1 MNWLRYIYSAVLY
14 LLTPLYLAYLYW
26 RGRRAPAYRDR
37 WAERFGFY
45 DIEVKDGPIWIHA
58 VSVGEAQAALPMIQ
72 KLKERFPNHPVLVT
86 TTTPT
91 GSTRIKE
98 SLGDDVMHVYAP
110 YDVPCAVGRFLKA
123 MKPSIAIFMETEI
136 WPNMIHACTTGNVP
150 VVLANA
156 RMSQRSANGY
166 AKLGSFMRHVM
177 SQINLVAAQSQSDAA
192 RLIGLGAKLDSVHVT
207 GSVKFDMHLP
217 ASIKEQGEVLR
228 RDWGVNRSIWIA
240 ASTRQGEDEQILDAF
255 AQVCHAR
262 PEALLVLVPR
272 HPERFDSVAALCE
285 KRGYKIQRRSEH
297 KPCDDEVDIYLG
309 DTMGD
314 LTLLYAAA
322 DVAFIGGS
330 LVQTGGQNPI
340 EAAALGLPVIMGP
353 SLYNFSE
360 VTRML
365 REREALTIVDDSEQ
379 LAATVLDYLRD
390 STLRGKRGE
399 NAYAVVQ
406 RNRGAMER
414 LLKHIDDLGLLIDE

>member
-1 MNWLRYIYSAVLY
+1 MDWYRYLYNVALY
-14 LLTPLYLAYLYW
+14 LLTPFYLVYLYW

-37 WAERFGFY
+37 IAERFGFY
-45 DIEVKDGPIWIHA
+45 DIEVEQNPIWIHA

-72 KLKERFPNHPVLVT
+72 KLKERFPSHPILIT

-98 SLGDDVMHVYAP
+98 TFGDEVMHVYVP
-110 YDVPCAVGRFLKA
+110 YDVPCAVGRFLEK
-123 MKPSIAIFMETEI
+123 MQPSIAIFMETEI
-136 WPNMIHACTTGNVP
+136 WPNIIHGCNAAGVP
-150 VVLANA
+150 IVLANA
-156 RMSQRSANGY
+156 RMSKRSAKGY
-166 AKLGSFMRHVM
+166 ARLGRFMRDVM
-177 SQINLVAAQSQSDAA
+177 SKIDLVAAQSQSDGA
-192 RLIGLGAKLDSVHVT
+192 RLMSLGVRTEVMHVT

-228 RDWGVNRSIWIA
+228 RDWGIDRSIWIA

-255 AQVCHAR
+255 AKVRHDR
-262 PEALLVLVPR
+262 PESLLVLVPR

-285 KRGYKIQRRSEH
+285 KRGFNIQRRSQH
-297 KPCDDEVDIYLG
+297 APCSSDVDIYIG

-314 LTLLYAAA
+314 LTLMYAAA
-322 DVAFIGGS
+322 DVAFVGGS

-340 EAAALGLPVIMGP
+340 EAAAIGLPVIMGP

-365 REREALTIVDDSEQ
+365 KESEALEIVEDNEALS
-379 LAATVLDYLRD
+379 ATVLSYFNDPSLR
-390 STLRGKRGE
+390 TQRGE

-414 LLKHIDDLGLLIDE
+414 LLTLIDSEVSLSK

>member
-1 MNWLRYIYSAVLY
+1 MARYLYSAFLY
-14 LLTPLYLAYLYW
+14 LLTPVYLLYLYW

-45 DIEVKDGPIWIHA
+45 ELEAQQGPIWIHA

-72 KLKERFPNHPVLVT
+72 KLRERFPDHPVLVT

-98 SLGDDVMHVYAP
+98 SLGEEVMHVYAP
-110 YDVPCAVGRFLKA
+110 YDVPCAVSRFMSA

-136 WPNMIHACTTGNVP
+136 WPNIIHACNQAEVP

-156 RMSQRSANGY
+156 RMSDRSAKGY
-166 AKLGSFMRHVM
+166 CKLGRFMRDVM
-177 SQINLVAAQSQSDAA
+177 GSINLVAAQSQSDGA
-192 RLIGLGAKLDSVHVT
+192 RLIGLGVKADAMHVT

-228 RDWGVNRSIWIA
+228 RDWGVDRSIWIA
-240 ASTRQGEDEQILDAF
+240 ASTRQGEDEQILAAF

-272 HPERFDSVAALCE
+272 HPERFDDVASLCE
-285 KRGYKIQRRSEH
+285 KRGYTVQRRSAH
-297 KPCDDEVDIYLG
+297 QPCSKETDIYLG

-314 LTLLYAAA
+314 LTLMYAAA

-365 REREALTIVDDSEQ
+365 RECEALEIVDDSEQ
-379 LAATVLDYLRD
+379 LAATVLDYFRD
-390 STLRGKRGE
+390 SSLRTQRGE

-414 LLKHIDDLGLLIDE
+414 LLTLIDTKISIE

>member
-1 MNWLRYIYSAVLY
+1 MLRHLYSTGLY

-37 WAERFGFY
+37 WTERLGFY
-45 DIEVKDGPIWIHA
+45 DIEVKNGPIWIHA

-98 SLGDDVMHVYAP
+98 SLGDEVMHVYAP

-136 WPNMIHACTTGNVP
+136 WPNIIHACNEAEIP

-156 RMSQRSANGY
+156 RMSQGSANGY

-177 SQINLVAAQSQSDAA
+177 SQINLVAAQSQDDAA
-192 RLIGLGAKLDSVHVT
+192 RLIGLGAKLDAVHVT

-297 KPCDDEVDIYLG
+297 KPCNDEIDIYLG

-314 LTLLYAAA
+314 LTLFYAAA

-330 LVQTGGQNPI
+330 LVPTGGQNPI

-414 LLKHIDDLGLLIDE
+414 LLILVDAKISI

>member
-1 MNWLRYIYSAVLY
+1 MDWFRYLYSAILY
-14 LLTPLYLAYLYW
+14 LLTPFYLAYLYW

-37 WAERFGFY
+37 IAERFGFY
-45 DIEVKDGPIWIHA
+45 NLEVTQNPIWIHA
-58 VSVGEAQAALPMIQ
+58 VSVGEAQAAMPMIQ
-72 KLKERFPNHPVLVT
+72 KLKERFPNHPILMT

-98 SLGDDVMHVYAP
+98 TLGEEVIHVYVP
-110 YDVPCAVGRFLKA
+110 YDVPCAVGRFIEA

-136 WPNMIHACTTGNVP
+136 WPNIIHACKQKEIP

-156 RMSQRSANGY
+156 RMSKRSAKGY
-166 AKLGSFMRHVM
+166 AKLGRFMREVM
-177 SQINLVAAQSQSDAA
+177 SQIDLVAAQSQSDGA
-192 RLIGLGAKLDSVHVT
+192 RLIGLGARTDVMHVT

-228 RDWGVNRSIWIA
+228 RDWGVERSIWIA

-255 AQVCHAR
+255 AKVCHDR
-262 PEALLVLVPR
+262 PESLLVLVPR
-272 HPERFDSVAALCE
+272 HPERFDSVAGLCE
-285 KRGYKIQRRSEH
+285 KRGFNIQRRSKH
-297 KPCDDEVDIYLG
+297 QPCTNDIDVYIG

-314 LTLLYAAA
+314 LTLMYAAS
-322 DVAFIGGS
+322 DVAFVGGS

-365 REREALTIVDDSEQ
+365 RESEALEIVDDSEQ
-379 LAATVLDYLRD
+379 LSTTVLAYFNDSSLR
-390 STLRGKRGE
+390 TQRGE

-406 RNRGAMER
+406 RNRGAMDR
-414 LLKHIDDLGLLIDE
+414 LLKLIENIGAQL

>member
-1 MNWLRYIYSAVLY
+1 MSRHIYSAVLY
-14 LLTPLYLAYLYW
+14 LLTPLYLVYLYW

-37 WAERFGFY
+37 ISERFGFY
-45 DIEVKDGPIWIHA
+45 DIEVRDNPIWIHA

-72 KLKERFPNHPVLVT
+72 KLKERFPEHPILVT

-98 SLGDDVMHVYAP
+98 TLGEEVMHVYIP
-110 YDVPCAVGRFLKA
+110 YDVPCGVRRFISA

-136 WPNMIHACTTGNVP
+136 WPNIIHACKQAKIP

-156 RMSQRSANGY
+156 RMSKRSAKGY
-166 AKLGSFMRHVM
+166 DKLGSFMHDVM
-177 SQINLVAAQSQSDAA
+177 SQIDLVAAQSQSDGA
-192 RLIGLGAKLDSVHVT
+192 RLIGLGARTEVMHVT

-228 RDWGVNRSIWIA
+228 RDWGVDRSIWIA

-255 AQVCHAR
+255 AKVCHDR
-262 PEALLVLVPR
+262 PESLLVLVPR
-272 HPERFDSVAALCE
+272 HPERFDSVATLCE
-285 KRGYKIQRRSEH
+285 KRGFNVQRRSKH
-297 KPCDDEVDIYLG
+297 RPCSSDIDIYIG

-314 LTLLYAAA
+314 LTLMYAAA
-322 DVAFIGGS
+322 DVAFVGGS
-330 LVQTGGQNPI
+330 LVSTGGQNPI
-340 EAAALGLPVIMGP
+340 EAAALGLPVIMGS

-365 REREALTIVDDSEQ
+365 RESEALEMVDDSEQ
-379 LAATVLDYLRD
+379 LSATVLDYFNDSSLR
-390 STLRGKRGE
+390 TQRGE

-414 LLKHIDDLGLLIDE
+414 LLVLVEKLIIRS

>member
-1 MNWLRYIYSAVLY
+1 MNWLRYLYSAVLY

-37 WAERFGFY
+37 WAERFGYY
-45 DIEVKDGPIWIHA
+45 DIDVQDGPIWIHA

-91 GSTRIKE
+91 GSTRVKE
-98 SLGDDVMHVYAP
+98 SLGDEVLHVYAP
-110 YDVPCAVGRFLKA
+110 YDVPCAVGRF
-123 MKPSIAIFMETEI
+123 MTTMTPSIAIFMETEI
-136 WPNMIHACTTGNVP
+136 WPNMIHACNESGIP

-156 RMSQRSANGY
+156 RMSQGSANGY

-177 SQINLVAAQSQSDAA
+177 SQINLIAAQSQSDAA
-192 RLIGLGAKLDSVHVT
+192 RLIGLGAQLDAVHVT

-285 KRGYKIQRRSEH
+285 KRGYKIRRRSEH
-297 KPCDDEVDIYLG
+297 APCDETIDIYLG

-314 LTLLYAAA
+314 LTLFYAAA

-330 LVQTGGQNPI
+330 LVSTGGQNPI

-365 REREALTIVDDSEQ
+365 REREALTIVNDSEQ
-379 LAATVLDYLRD
+379 LAATVLDYFHD
-390 STLRGKRGE
+390 ATLRGKHGE

-414 LLKHIDDLGLLIDE
+414 LLSLVDAKISM

>member
-1 MNWLRYIYSAVLY
+1 MLRHLYSAILY
-14 LLTPLYLAYLYW
+14 LLTPFYLAYLYW

-37 WAERFGFY
+37 IAERFGFY
-45 DIEVKDGPIWIHA
+45 DVDAQQNPIWIHA

-72 KLKERFPNHPVLVT
+72 KLKERFPNHPVLIT

-91 GSTRIKE
+91 GSARIKE
-98 SLGDDVMHVYAP
+98 TLGDEVMHAYVP
-110 YDVPCAVGRFLKA
+110 YDIPCAVGRFLNT
-123 MKPSIAIFMETEI
+123 MKPAIAVFMETEI
-136 WPNMIHACTTGNVP
+136 WPNIIHHCKQMEIP

-156 RMSQRSANGY
+156 RMSERSAKGY
-166 AKLGSFMRHVM
+166 KKLGGFMRLVM
-177 SQINLVAAQSQSDAA
+177 SNIDLVAAQSQSDAA
-192 RLIGLGAKLDSVHVT
+192 RLIGLGARTEVMHVT

-228 RDWGVNRSIWIA
+228 RDWGVERSIWIA

-255 AQVCHAR
+255 AHVYHAR
-262 PEALLVLVPR
+262 PDSLLVLVPR
-272 HPERFDSVAALCE
+272 HPERFASVAALCE
-285 KRGYKIQRRSEH
+285 KRGFNIQRRSEH
-297 KPCDDEVDIYLG
+297 RPCSDDVDVYIG

-314 LTLLYAAA
+314 LTLMYAAA
-322 DVAFIGGS
+322 DVAFVGGS
-330 LVQTGGQNPI
+330 LVPTGGQNPI

-365 REREALTIVDDSEQ
+365 RESEALEIVEDSEQ
-379 LAATVLDYLRD
+379 LAETVSNYFNDASLR
-390 STLRGKRGE
+390 TQRGE

-414 LLKHIDDLGLLIDE
+414 LLKLVEAIGIRS

>member
-1 MNWLRYIYSAVLY
+1 MSRHIYSAVLY
-14 LLTPLYLAYLYW
+14 LLTPLYLVYLYW

-37 WAERFGFY
+37 ISERFGFY
-45 DIEVKDGPIWIHA
+45 DIEVKGNPIWIHA

-72 KLKERFPNHPVLVT
+72 KLKERFPEHPVLVT

-98 SLGDDVMHVYAP
+98 TLGDEVMHVYVP
-110 YDVPCAVGRFLKA
+110 YDVPCGVGRFISA

-136 WPNMIHACTTGNVP
+136 WPNIIHACKQAEIP
-150 VVLANA
+150 IVLANA
-156 RMSQRSANGY
+156 RMSKRSAKGY
-166 AKLGSFMRHVM
+166 GKLGGFMRDVM
-177 SQINLVAAQSQSDAA
+177 SQIDLVAAQSQSDGA
-192 RLIGLGAKLDSVHVT
+192 RLIGLGARTEVMHVT

-228 RDWGVNRSIWIA
+228 RDWGVDRSIWIA

-255 AQVCHAR
+255 AKVCHDR
-262 PEALLVLVPR
+262 PESLLVLVPR

-285 KRGYKIQRRSEH
+285 KRGFNIQRRSQH
-297 KPCDDEVDIYLG
+297 RPCSHDIDIYIG

-314 LTLLYAAA
+314 LTLMYAAA
-322 DVAFIGGS
+322 DVAFVGGS

-340 EAAALGLPVIMGP
+340 EAAALGLPVIMGA
-353 SLYNFSE
+353 SLFNFSE

-365 REREALTIVDDSEQ
+365 RESEALQIVDDSEQ
-379 LAATVLDYLRD
+379 LAATVLDYFNDSSLR
-390 STLRGKRGE
+390 TQRGE

-414 LLKHIDDLGLLIDE
+414 LLVLVEKFI

>member
-1 MNWLRYIYSAVLY
+1 MARYIYSSLLY
-14 LLTPLYLAYLYW
+14 LLTPVYLLYLYW

-37 WAERFGFY
+37 IAERFGFY
-45 DIEVKDGPIWIHA
+45 DIDIEKTPLWIHA

-72 KLKERFPNHPVLVT
+72 KLKERFPQHSILVT

-98 SLGDDVMHVYAP
+98 TLGDEVHHVYAP
-110 YDVPCAVGRFLKA
+110 YDVPCAVGRFIST
-123 MKPSIAIFMETEI
+123 MKPAVAIFMETEI
-136 WPNMIHACTTGNVP
+136 WPNIIHACNKEEIP

-156 RMSQRSANGY
+156 RMSERSAKGY
-166 AKLGSFMRHVM
+166 SKLGRFMREVM
-177 SQINLVAAQSQSDAA
+177 SHIDLIAAQSQSDGA
-192 RLIGLGAKLDSVHVT
+192 RLIGLGVRTDAMHVT

-228 RDWGVNRSIWIA
+228 RDWGVDRSIWIA

-272 HPERFDSVAALCE
+272 HPERFDDVAALCE
-285 KRGYKIQRRSEH
+285 KRGFNIQRRSEH
-297 KPCDDEVDIYLG
+297 QPCNKDIDIYFG

-314 LTLLYAAA
+314 LTLMYAAA

-340 EAAALGLPVIMGP
+340 EAAALGLPVVMGP

-365 REREALTIVDDSEQ
+365 RERDALEIINDSEE
-379 LAATVLDYLRD
+379 LAATILNYFDNSNLR
-390 STLRGKRGE
+390 TQRGE

-414 LLKHIDDLGLLIDE
+414 LLKLIDELEISS

>member
-1 MNWLRYIYSAVLY
+1 MLRHFYSAILY
-14 LLTPLYLAYLYW
+14 LLTPFYLAYLYW

-37 WAERFGFY
+37 IGERFGFY
-45 DIEVKDGPIWIHA
+45 DLDNNPGSIWIHA
-58 VSVGEAQAALPMIQ
+58 VSVGEAQASLPMIQ
-72 KLKERFPNHPVLVT
+72 QLQQRFSDRSILVT

-98 SLGDDVMHVYAP
+98 SLGDDVQHVYVPYDAP
-110 YDVPCAVGRFLKA
+110 YAVNRFIQTMQPA
-123 MKPSIAIFMETEI
+123 IAVFMETEI
-136 WPNMIHACTTGNVP
+136 WPNMINACQQNDIP

-156 RMSQRSANGY
+156 RMSRRSAKGY
-166 AKLGSFMRHVM
+166 ARLGHFMREVM
-177 SQINLVAAQSQSDAA
+177 SKIDLVAAQSQSDGA
-192 RLIGLGAKLDSVHVT
+192 RLIGLGVRTDAMHVT

-228 RDWGVNRSIWIA
+228 RDWGVERSIWIA
-240 ASTRQGEDEQILDAF
+240 ASTRQGEDEQILDAY

-262 PEALLVLVPR
+262 DDALLVLVPR

-297 KPCDDEVDIYLG
+297 RPCDREVDVYIG

-314 LTLLYAAA
+314 LTLMYAAS
-322 DVAFIGGS
+322 DVAFVGGS

-340 EAAALGLPVIMGP
+340 EAAALGVPVIMGP

-365 REREALTIVDDSEQ
+365 REREALVIVDDHEQ
-379 LAATVLDYLRD
+379 LAETVLNYFNDPGLR
-390 STLRGKRGE
+390 TQHGE

-406 RNRGAMER
+406 RNRGAIER
-414 LLKHIDDLGLLIDE
+414 LLLLIGAQLTS

>member
-1 MNWLRYIYSAVLY
+1 MNWLRYAYSAVLY
-14 LLTPLYLAYLYW
+14 LLTPLYLFYLYW

-37 WAERFGFY
+37 WSERFGYY
-45 DIEVKDGPIWIHA
+45 DIEVNESPIWIHA

-91 GSTRIKE
+91 GSVRVKE
-98 SLGDDVMHVYAP
+98 SLGDEVMHVYAP
-110 YDVPCAVGRFLKA
+110 YDVPCAVGRFLSA
-123 MKPSIAIFMETEI
+123 MKPAIAIFMETEI
-136 WPNMIHACTTGNVP
+136 WPNIIHACNESKVP

-156 RMSQRSANGY
+156 RMSQRSAKGY
-166 AKLGSFMRHVM
+166 ARLGGFMRHVM
-177 SQINLVAAQSQSDAA
+177 SQINLVAAQSQNDAA
-192 RLIGLGAKLDSVHVT
+192 RLIGLGAELNAVHVT

-272 HPERFDSVAALCE
+272 HPERFDDIATLCE
-285 KRGYKIQRRSEH
+285 KRGYKIQRRSQH
-297 KPCDDEVDIYLG
+297 QPCNEEVDIYLG

-322 DVAFIGGS
+322 DVAFVGGS
-330 LVQTGGQNPI
+330 LVATGGQNPI
-340 EAAALGLPVIMGP
+340 EAAALGLPVIMGS

-365 REREALTIVDDSEQ
+365 RERDALKIVDDSEQ

-390 STLRGKRGE
+390 STLRGQRGE
-399 NAYAVVQ
+399 NAYDVVQ

-414 LLKHIDDLGLLIDE
+414 LLTLIDDKVTVK

>member
-1 MNWLRYIYSAVLY
+1 MARVIYSSLLY
-14 LLTPLYLAYLYW
+14 LLTPVYLLYLYW

-37 WAERFGFY
+37 IAERFGFY
-45 DIEVKDGPIWIHA
+45 DIEIEANPIWIHA
-58 VSVGEAQAALPMIQ
+58 VSVGEAQAALPLIQ
-72 KLKERFPNHPVLVT
+72 KLKEQFPDHPILVT

-98 SLGDDVMHVYAP
+98 TLGDEVHHVYVP
-110 YDVPCAVGRFLKA
+110 YDVPYAVGRFIEK
-123 MKPSIAIFMETEI
+123 MKPSVAILMETEI
-136 WPNMIHACTTGNVP
+136 WPNIIYACNEAEIP

-156 RMSQRSANGY
+156 RMSKRSAKGY
-166 AKLGSFMRHVM
+166 RKLGKFMRDVM
-177 SQINLVAAQSQSDAA
+177 SHIDLIAAQSQSDGA
-192 RLIGLGAKLDSVHVT
+192 RLISLGARTDAVHIT

-228 RDWGVNRSIWIA
+228 RDWGVDRSIWIA

-262 PEALLVLVPR
+262 PEVLLVLVPR

-285 KRGYKIQRRSEH
+285 KRGFTIQRRSAH
-297 KPCDDEVDIYLG
+297 QPCSRDIDIYFG

-314 LTLLYAAA
+314 LTLMYAAS
-322 DVAFIGGS
+322 DVAFVGGS

-340 EAAALGLPVIMGP
+340 EAAALGLPVIMGS

-365 REREALTIVDDSEQ
+365 RECEALEVINDSEE
-379 LAATVLDYLRD
+379 LAATVLGYFDDPALR
-390 STLRGKRGE
+390 TQRAE

-414 LLKHIDDLGLLIDE
+414 LLKLIDDL

>member
-1 MNWLRYIYSAVLY
+1 MLRYLYSTVLY
-14 LLTPLYLAYLYW
+14 LLTPVYLAYLYW

-37 WAERFGFY
+37 WAERFGYY
-45 DIEVKDGPIWIHA
+45 DADIQKGAIWIHA

-72 KLKERFPNHPVLVT
+72 KLKDRFPEHPVLVT

-91 GSTRIKE
+91 GSVRVQE
-98 SLGDDVMHVYAP
+98 SLGDEVAHVYAP
-110 YDVPCAVGRFLKA
+110 YDVPCAVSRF
-123 MKPSIAIFMETEI
+123 MRTMQPSIAIFMETEI
-136 WPNMIHACTTGNVP
+136 WPNIIHACVTSNVP

-156 RMSQRSANGY
+156 RMSQGSANGY
-166 AKLGSFMRHVM
+166 AKLGGFMRHVM
-177 SQINLVAAQSQSDAA
+177 SQIDLIAAQSQSDAA
-192 RLIGLGAKLDSVHVT
+192 RLIGLGAKLDAVHVT

-240 ASTRQGEDEQILDAF
+240 ASTRQGEDEKILDAF

-272 HPERFDSVAALCE
+272 HPERFDSVAMLCE
-285 KRGYKIQRRSEH
+285 KRGYKIQRRSQH
-297 KPCDDEVDIYLG
+297 QACDKDIDIYLG

-314 LTLLYAAA
+314 LTLFYAAA

-330 LVQTGGQNPI
+330 LVETGGQNPI

-365 REREALTIVDDSEQ
+365 REREALTVVNDSEQ
-379 LAATVLDYLRD
+379 LSATVLDYFRD
-390 STLRGKRGE
+390 ATLRGTRGE

-406 RNRGAMER
+406 RNRGAMDR
-414 LLKHIDDLGLLIDE
+414 LLKHIDEKISVKQN

>member
-1 MNWLRYIYSAVLY
+1 MIRHLYSTVLY
-14 LLTPLYLAYLYW
+14 LLTPFYLGYLYW

-37 WAERFGFY
+37 WAERFGYY
-45 DIEVKDGPIWIHA
+45 DIEVKDSPIWIHA

-91 GSTRIKE
+91 GSARVKE
-98 SLGDDVMHVYAP
+98 SLGDEVIHIYAP
-110 YDVPCAVGRFLKA
+110 YDVPGAVGRFLGA
-123 MKPSIAIFMETEI
+123 MKPAIAIFMETEI
-136 WPNMIHACTTGNVP
+136 WPNIIHACTTGNVP

-166 AKLGSFMRHVM
+166 AKLGSFMRHIM
-177 SQINLVAAQSQSDAA
+177 GQINLVAAQSQNDAA
-192 RLIGLGAKLDSVHVT
+192 RLIGLGAKLDAVHVT

-272 HPERFDSVAALCE
+272 HPERFESVAALCE
-285 KRGYKIQRRSEH
+285 KRGYKIQRRSQH
-297 KPCDDEVDIYLG
+297 KPCNDEIDIYLG

-322 DVAFIGGS
+322 DVAFVGGS
-330 LVQTGGQNPI
+330 LVSTGGQNPI
-340 EAAALGLPVIMGP
+340 EPAAIGLPVIMGP

-365 REREALTIVDDSEQ
+365 REREALTIVNDSEQ
-379 LAATVLDYLRD
+379 LAATVLDYFRD
-390 STLRGKRGE
+390 PTLRGQRGE
-399 NAYAVVQ
+399 NAYEVVK

-414 LLKHIDDLGLLIDE
+414 LLTLIDANVSVN

>member
-1 MNWLRYIYSAVLY
+1 MNWLRYLYSAALY
-14 LLTPLYLAYLYW
+14 LLTPVYLGYLYW

-37 WAERFGFY
+37 WSERFGYY
-45 DIEVKDGPIWIHA
+45 DIEIDDGPIWIHA

-72 KLKERFPNHPVLVT
+72 KLKERFPKNSVLVT

-91 GSTRIKE
+91 GSMRVKE

-110 YDVPCAVGRFLKA
+110 YDVPCAVGRFMRA

-136 WPNMIHACTTGNVP
+136 WPNIIHACNVAEVP

-177 SQINLVAAQSQSDAA
+177 SKISLIAAQSQSDAA
-192 RLIGLGAKLDSVHVT
+192 RLIGLGAELDAVHVT

-240 ASTRQGEDEQILDAF
+240 ASTRLGEDEQILDAF

-297 KPCDDEVDIYLG
+297 QVCDADIDIYLG

-314 LTLLYAAA
+314 LALFYAAA

-330 LVQTGGQNPI
+330 LVPTGGQNPI
-340 EAAALGLPVIMGP
+340 EPAALGLPVIMGP
-353 SLYNFSE
+353 SLFNFSE

-365 REREALTIVDDSEQ
+365 LERDALTIVDDSEQ
-379 LAATVLDYLRD
+379 LAATVLDYFRD
-390 STLRGKRGE
+390 PGLRGQRGE

-414 LLKHIDDLGLLIDE
+414 LLVLIDTKVSVQ

>member
-1 MNWLRYIYSAVLY
+1 MDWLRHLYSATLY
-14 LLTPLYLAYLYW
+14 LLTPFYLAYLYW

-37 WAERFGFY
+37 IAERFGFY
-45 DIEVKDGPIWIHA
+45 DTEVKENPIWIHA

-72 KLKERFPNHPVLVT
+72 KLKERFPSHPILMT

-98 SLGDDVMHVYAP
+98 TLGDEVMHVYVP
-110 YDVPCAVGRFLKA
+110 YDVPCAVGRFLEA

-136 WPNMIHACTTGNVP
+136 WPNIIHRCKEMAIP

-156 RMSQRSANGY
+156 RMSKRSAKGY
-166 AKLGSFMRHVM
+166 AKLGHFMREVM
-177 SQINLVAAQSQSDAA
+177 SQIDLVAAQSQSDGA
-192 RLIGLGAKLDSVHVT
+192 RLIGLGARTDIMRVT

-228 RDWGVNRSIWIA
+228 RDWGVERSIWIA

-255 AQVCHAR
+255 AKICHDR
-262 PEALLVLVPR
+262 PESLLVLVPR
-272 HPERFDSVAALCE
+272 HPERFDSIAALCE
-285 KRGYKIQRRSEH
+285 KRGFNIQRRSKH
-297 KPCDDEVDIYLG
+297 RPCTNDIDIYIG

-314 LTLLYAAA
+314 LTLMYAAS
-322 DVAFIGGS
+322 DVAFVGGS

-365 REREALTIVDDSEQ
+365 RESEALEIVDDSEQ
-379 LAATVLDYLRD
+379 LAETVLNYFNDSSLR
-390 STLRGKRGE
+390 TQRGE

-414 LLKHIDDLGLLIDE
+414 LLTLIEDLNIKH

>member
-1 MNWLRYIYSAVLY
+1 MARHLYSSLLY

-37 WAERFGFY
+37 IAERFGFY
-45 DIEVKDGPIWIHA
+45 DGDVKQHPIWIHA

-72 KLKERFPNHPVLVT
+72 KLKERYPQHPILVT

-91 GSTRIKE
+91 GSSRIKE
-98 SLGDDVMHVYAP
+98 TLGDEVDHVYVP
-110 YDVPCAVGRFLKA
+110 YDVPCAVGRFIQA
-123 MKPSIAIFMETEI
+123 MKPTMAIFMETEI
-136 WPNMIHACTTGNVP
+136 WPNIIDACNKADIP

-156 RMSQRSANGY
+156 RMSKRSAKGY
-166 AKLGSFMRHVM
+166 CKLGNFMRNVM
-177 SQINLVAAQSQSDAA
+177 SHIDLVAAQSQSDGA
-192 RLIGLGAKLDSVHVT
+192 RLIGLGVRTEAMHVT

-228 RDWGVNRSIWIA
+228 RDWGVDRSIWIA

-262 PEALLVLVPR
+262 REALLVLVPR
-272 HPERFDSVAALCE
+272 HPERFDSVATLCE
-285 KRGYKIQRRSEH
+285 KRGYTVQRRSEH
-297 KPCDDEVDIYLG
+297 KPCDKNIDVYLG

-314 LTLLYAAA
+314 LTLMYAAA

-340 EAAALGLPVIMGP
+340 EAAALGLPVIMGA

-365 REREALTIVDDSEQ
+365 RDREALEIINDSEQ
-379 LAATVLDYLRD
+379 LASTVLNYFDDSSLR
-390 STLRGKRGE
+390 TQRGE

-406 RNRGAMER
+406 RNRGAMDR
-414 LLKHIDDLGLLIDE
+414 LLTLIDTKITLNTDK